1 MEEEELSP
9 NKVKKKSRVTVEEWS
24 GSSSSKLSLTAV
36 ISPSSSSSPSS
47 FALKRHGNRF
57 NIFPRRFLEAFV
69 PEGFPSSV
77 TPDYIPFQTWDL
89 LQALLSAIGVGEK
102 SATVIGATF
111 QWFLRDLTGMLG
123 GVMFTFYQGSNLD
136 SDAKMWRLV
145 ADLMNDLGI
154 DPNADGPSFSIVP
167 FGIYIHCL
175 YRELVKIFHRP
186 NKLCALGLHDP
197 SLHSVSLAGV
207 ASGATRAALT
217 QHFALQNNAAD
228 ISAKEGSQETVATMM
243 GMALGMLLAH
253 ITMGHSMII
262 WLSFLSLTMFHMYA
276 NYKAVRCLNLTTLNC
291 ERSSILLLHF
301 METGRGEECYLFLL
315 FSLSKRGLS
324 LGARLTSMDKF
335 LELKAYQTLVCTA
348 IVASME
354 TRGQQA
360 RLDQHDEQLKQLQ
373 ADVSEIKEAIKR
385 WESDR
390 ADEEEFRALVMSWAK
405 QQGKQPMADTV
416 VSSTVAGT
424 SPTIPIPVFPS
435 TIAGTS
441 PTIPIPFFPS
451 PSMGGVQS
459 PFIGSGVHT
468 HLPQFHE
475 GVTSLVRDPFV
486 SGPPLGVMS
495 GLPWAAKKVKLPEF
509 SGFDPRGWITKAE
522 LFFEI
527 HGTPPELRI
536 CLAQLSM
543 TGVAQHWFSVVKG
556 IYDPLNWDQLKRELL
571 QRFSG
576 LEIQNPYE
584 QLSTIQQ
591 VSSIYDYIDDFEYL
605 LSLVPRLPE
614 SQALGYFLAGL
625 RPEVK
630 RWVRLHRP
638 LTRLDAM
645 YLAKD
650 VEEMLNPSDHS
661 ALTARYRYQFPPHN
675 SDASLPG
682 SLMHP
687 GGQHVS
693 KNQTPYSIVDRR
705 PLVSGSGQ
713 NRREGFTDLPG
724 SISVDRGTSPRLE
737 SSGSPS
743 MSRSP
748 SLTSVDSSSVGG
760 RNRGFRS
767 LTRTEWEE
775 RRKKGL
781 CFRCGQIFGPA
792 HKCPEGSMRVLVL
805 ADDEHLDAEGAIRA
819 MDAWEEAET
828 SKIRVPDT
836 SLEDKTLIAG
846 GTKYM
851 LLEKKGIINV
861 VMHKDST
868 TGDVLQGFMHALVM
882 ANFLDD
888 KPTSLHMDSQ
898 TWMDK
903 HYEAFVLKL
912 LSSGWKTERL
922 LSSSIIWRANW
933 SHGLPD
939 KKIN

>member
-1 MEEEELSP
+1 
-9 NKVKKKSRVTVEEWS
+9 
-24 GSSSSKLSLTAV
+24 
-36 ISPSSSSSPSS
+36 
-47 FALKRHGNRF
+47 
-57 NIFPRRFLEAFV
+57 
-69 PEGFPSSV
+69 
-77 TPDYIPFQTWDL
+77 
-89 LQALLSAIGVGEK
+89 
-102 SATVIGATF
+102 
-111 QWFLRDLTGMLG
+111 
-123 GVMFTFYQGSNLD
+123 
-136 SDAKMWRLV
+136 
-145 ADLMNDLGI
+145 
-154 DPNADGPSFSIVP
+154 
-167 FGIYIHCL
+167 
-175 YRELVKIFHRP
+175 
-186 NKLCALGLHDP
+186 
-197 SLHSVSLAGV
+197 
-207 ASGATRAALT
+207 
-217 QHFALQNNAAD
+217 
-228 ISAKEGSQETVATMM
+228 
-243 GMALGMLLAH
+243 
-253 ITMGHSMII
+253 
-262 WLSFLSLTMFHMYA
+262 
-276 NYKAVRCLNLTTLNC
+276 
-291 ERSSILLLHF
+291 
-301 METGRGEECYLFLL
+301 
-315 FSLSKRGLS
+315 
-324 LGARLTSMDKF
+324 
-335 LELKAYQTLVCTA
+335 
-348 IVASME
+348 ME

-645 YLAKD
+645 YVAKD

-775 RRKKGL
+775 RCKKGL

-846 GTKYM
+846 GRQTFIVSKRPMKGHGREMIQLGLPIADAPFEDEVINRKIEPIPSLFQEFIERLTAMQVLSVKPDSCIIDIYNEGDHSQPHVWPYWFGRPVCVLFLTECDMTFGKVIGADHPGDYRGSIKLSLTPGSMLVMEGKSADYAKHAIPSIRKQRILVTFTKSQPKRTV
-851 LLEKKGIINV
+851 LS
-861 VMHKDST
+861 DSQRSPSAPVAPPTHWGPPPTRSPNHIPNPMGPKHYVQVPT
-868 TGDVLQGFMHALVM
+868 TGVLPAAAAVRPQLPPPNGIQPIFVPSAAAPPM
-882 ANFLDD
+882 AF
-888 KPTSLHMDSQ
+888 PAAPM
-898 TWMDK
+898 
-903 HYEAFVLKL
+903 
-912 LSSGWKTERL
+912 
-922 LSSSIIWRANW
+922 
-933 SHGLPD
+933 GLPPPASAGWATSPLRQHAPPRLPLPGTGVFLPPGSGNSTSVEPSNGAAKCD
-939 KKIN
+939 DENSTSPKVKADAETQEDCKGSLDENGGKPAAGEQKQKETDDVKTAN

>member
-1 MEEEELSP
+1 
-9 NKVKKKSRVTVEEWS
+9 
-24 GSSSSKLSLTAV
+24 
-36 ISPSSSSSPSS
+36 
-47 FALKRHGNRF
+47 
-57 NIFPRRFLEAFV
+57 
-69 PEGFPSSV
+69 
-77 TPDYIPFQTWDL
+77 
-89 LQALLSAIGVGEK
+89 
-102 SATVIGATF
+102 
-111 QWFLRDLTGMLG
+111 
-123 GVMFTFYQGSNLD
+123 
-136 SDAKMWRLV
+136 
-145 ADLMNDLGI
+145 
-154 DPNADGPSFSIVP
+154 
-167 FGIYIHCL
+167 
-175 YRELVKIFHRP
+175 
-186 NKLCALGLHDP
+186 
-197 SLHSVSLAGV
+197 
-207 ASGATRAALT
+207 
-217 QHFALQNNAAD
+217 
-228 ISAKEGSQETVATMM
+228 
-243 GMALGMLLAH
+243 
-253 ITMGHSMII
+253 
-262 WLSFLSLTMFHMYA
+262 
-276 NYKAVRCLNLTTLNC
+276 
-291 ERSSILLLHF
+291 
-301 METGRGEECYLFLL
+301 
-315 FSLSKRGLS
+315 
-324 LGARLTSMDKF
+324 
-335 LELKAYQTLVCTA
+335 
-348 IVASME
+348 ME

-405 QQGKQPMADTV
+405 QQGKQPMADPG

-475 GVTSLVRDPFV
+475 GVTSQVRDPFV

-509 SGFDPRGWITKAE
+509 SGFDPRGWIMKAE

-713 NRREGFTDLPG
+713 NRREGFTDPPG
-724 SISVDRGTSPRLE
+724 SISVDRGPSPRLE
-737 SSGSPS
+737 SSCSPS

-792 HKCPEGSMRVLVL
+792 HKCPEGSMRVLLL

-846 GTKYM
+846 G
-851 LLEKKGIINV
+851 
-861 VMHKDST
+861 
-868 TGDVLQGFMHALVM
+868 
-882 ANFLDD
+882 
-888 KPTSLHMDSQ
+888 
-898 TWMDK
+898 
-903 HYEAFVLKL
+903 
-912 LSSGWKTERL
+912 
-922 LSSSIIWRANW
+922 SIVTN
-933 SHGLPD
+933 
-939 KKIN
+939 